1 MVDFGLDRTALLA
14 LKGNVTFHENV
25 KIYEHDYKY
34 MEFKNVLVKI
44 KEEGLII
51 TYKDNGQ
58 LVDYC
63 YDYSKLWRIESSD
76 KVIFKLT
83 DDVFLNPRFKTV
95 HAMPGDNYYVV
106 DTEQNWNEN
115 SFEILPVKNESVA
128 DELVEFLNDR
138 EDKINVLTGFYNLFI
153 KEDGGYKVIDNW
165 ED

>member
-76 KVIFKLT
+76 KVENLEFK
-83 DDVFLNPRFKTV
+83 
-95 HAMPGDNYYVV
+95 
-106 DTEQNWNEN
+106 
-115 SFEILPVKNESVA
+115 ESVLIILGK
-128 DELVEFLNDR
+128 DSLLKQDQEKILKRLNKQYPSLKVDFLEGKQD
-138 EDKINVLTGFYNLFI
+138 IYSYIVA
-153 KEDGGYKVIDNW
+153 VC
-165 ED
+165 